1 MADEEA
7 DAPKKGAGKL
17 IVIIAAALILVIG
30 GGAAAY
36 FLVMPR
42 LTAAPEQ
49 AAKSGEEAPAE
60 IEAGASLGATYEL
73 DPFIVNLTGDVNRYL
88 KVVVVLQLSDKN
100 VAEEIANR
108 SPQIKDAVITLL
120 SSKTA
125 EEILTV
131 QGKYDLKMEMT
142 KRINALLMTGVV
154 RKLYF
159 VEFVI
164 Q

>member
-1 MADEEA
+1 MADEAAE
-7 DAPKKGAGKL
+7 APKGGKSKLLIIL
-17 IVIIAAALILVIG
+17 IVVSLLVIG

-36 FLVMPR
+36 FLVLPK
-42 LTAAPEQ
+42 LTAQAPEEEK
-49 AAKSGEEAPAE
+49 AAGAEKAPAE
-60 IEAGASLGATYEL
+60 MTSLGATYEL
-73 DPFIVNLTGDVNRYL
+73 EPFIVNLTGDVNRYL
-88 KVVVVLQLSDKN
+88 KVVVVLQLSDDK

-108 SPQIKDAVITLL
+108 TPQIKDSVITLL

-131 QGKYDLKMEMT
+131 QGKYDLKVEMV
-142 KRINALLMTGVV
+142 KRINSLLTTGVV